1 MESGAEMT
9 PFDTAACDL
18 LGCRYPLVLA
28 GMGGVARAELV
39 SAVTAAGGFGFL
51 GMVRESPDL
60 ITEEVRAV
68 RREGHERF
76 GVNLIPAATAPDLL
90 KAELDAC
97 IALNVPVVTLF
108 WDIDAAVVGRLREA
122 GITVVYQIGS
132 LEEGQAAV
140 VAGAQMLIAQGV
152 EAGGHVRGTTPL
164 LELLPALVGAVP
176 VPVLAAGG
184 IVDGVDVAAA
194 LALGAQGAVLG
205 TAMIATPESFAHD
218 VHKERLLAAGD
229 DATVLTDAFHINWP
243 KGARVRVLDGPVTQ
257 GQRGDPWGEERHVI
271 GWEAGRPVYLFST
284 DSPLKSMTGA
294 FEEMPLYA
302 GMGVGRVTKMVAA
315 GVRLRRL
322 VEETAEIF
330 RLPGVTGAAESA
342 SPVCYAGLNPD
353 YMGYL
358 NHGALIDALGAL
370 RGRALATLRAA
381 RRGSAVQRH
390 AARWALVV
398 DEMIAEL
405 SGEPAR
411 PPASGTEAPT
421 GGLADLAE
429 AARSLLPQVFEDRV
443 RAVLGALIS
452 ADGGA
457 PRGRAAGAEP
467 RPQGTLRA
475 SAR

>member
-1 MESGAEMT
+1 MT
-9 PFDTAACDL
+9 PFDTAAREL

-51 GMVRESPDL
+51 GMVRESPEF
-60 ITEEVRAV
+60 ITEEVQAV
-68 RREGHERF
+68 RRQGHERF

-90 KAELDAC
+90 EAELATC
-97 IALNVPVVTLF
+97 IALAVPAVTLF
-108 WDIDAAVVGRLREA
+108 WDVDAAVVGRLRDA
-122 GITVVYQIGS
+122 GITVVYQVGS
-132 LEEGQAAV
+132 VEEGRAAV
-140 VAGAQMLIAQGV
+140 AAGAEMLIAQGV

-164 LELLPALVGAVP
+164 LDLLPALVQAVP

-184 IVDGVDVAAA
+184 IADGVDIAAA

-229 DATVLTDAFHINWP
+229 DDTVLTDAFHINWP
-243 KGARVRVLDGPVTQ
+243 KGARVRVLDGPVTR
-257 GQRGDPWGEERHVI
+257 GQRGDPWGEERRVI
-271 GWEAGRPVYLFST
+271 GWEAGRPIYLFST
-284 DSPLKSMTGA
+284 DSPLRSMTGA

-322 VEETAEIF
+322 VEETADIF
-330 RLPGVTGAAESA
+330 RLPGGADGAESA
-342 SPVCYAGLNPD
+342 SPVCYAGLNPE

-358 NHGALIDALGAL
+358 NHGALLGALGAL
-370 RGRALATLRAA
+370 RGQALATLQAA
-381 RRGSAVQRH
+381 RRGSAEQRH

-398 DEMIAEL
+398 GQLIAEL
-405 SGEPAR
+405 GGEPAR
-411 PPASGTEAPT
+411 LPETGIEAPA
-421 GGLADLAE
+421 GGLAELAE

-443 RAVLGALIS
+443 RRALEALIS

-457 PRGRAAGAEP
+457 PAARPAGAEP
-467 RPQGTLRA
+467 RPQGSLRA